1 MLKTKKRPAVHH
13 SKKSRNAKVFYCVM
27 LAFPVLQFLICYL
40 GVNFNSILLSLKS
53 YNDGDY
59 QYVGLMNF
67 KMVID
72 ELQMPYMKNMITNSL
87 VVYAV
92 NLFVGLSF
100 CVVFSY
106 YIYKKSLGHEF
117 FKFILFL
124 PSIISAVVM
133 AILFKYFTERGVP
146 ALLEG
151 IFGITGNG
159 LLGNNETRFP
169 TLLFYMIFTG
179 FGSNILLFS
188 GAMSGINES
197 LVDAAK
203 IDGVS
208 SVQEFFHITIPMIY
222 PTLTTLIVVST
233 AGIFINQFGLFNFF
247 GNSADIADYTVG
259 YYFYKSSKIATLAE
273 YPRLAAMG
281 VLFTLVS
288 APVTLLLKRILEK
301 CGPSD
306 E

>member
-1 MLKTKKRPAVHH
+1 MRKIRIGNASCGKR
-13 SKKSRNAKVFYCVM
+13 SLNAKVFYCVM

-40 GVNFNSILLSLKS
+40 GVNLNSILLSLKR
-53 YNDGDY
+53 YDAGVY
-59 QYVGLMNF
+59 QYVGLTNF
-67 KMVID
+67 KMVLD
-72 ELQMPYMKNMITNSL
+72 ELQMPYMKNMIINSL
-87 VVYAV
+87 TVYGV

-106 YIYKKSLGHEF
+106 YIYKKSVGHEF

-124 PSIISAVVM
+124 PSIISAIVM

-146 ALLEG
+146 AMLEG
-151 IFGITGNG
+151 IFGITRTG
-159 LLGNNETRFP
+159 LLGDSQTRFP

-179 FGSNILLFS
+179 FGANILLFS

-203 IDGVS
+203 IDGANS
-208 SVQEFFHITIPMIY
+208 FQEFFHITIPMIY

-233 AGIFINQFGLFNFF
+233 AGIFINQFSLFNFF
-247 GNSADIADYTVG
+247 GTSAAISDYTVG
-259 YYFYKSSKIATLAE
+259 YYFYKSSKAATLAE

-288 APVTLLLKRILEK
+288 APVTLLLKRVLEK
-301 CGPSD
+301 IGPSD
-306 E
+306 T